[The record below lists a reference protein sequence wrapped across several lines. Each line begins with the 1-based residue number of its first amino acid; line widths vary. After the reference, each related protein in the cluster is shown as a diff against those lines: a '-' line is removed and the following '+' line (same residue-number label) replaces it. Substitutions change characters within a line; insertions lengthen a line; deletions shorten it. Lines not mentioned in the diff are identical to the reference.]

1 MSETGWGEFEVQ
13 VKIHFHDAAAEK
25 PVTIYHVLKLFHAQS
40 GESQSTSSALV
51 QGRKMVVSEFY
62 DEIVFQVSALTTK
75 PQFVFLPNLILSFYC
90 RIQHNTCIH
99 C

>member
-40 GESQSTSSALV
+40 GESQSTTSSALV

-62 DEIVFQVSALTTK
+62 DEIVFQVSAQLNTLIC
-75 PQFVFLPNLILSFYC
+75 FLCPTMMSSFC